1 MRPPSL
7 PLPFPPPSALVAGV
21 VGWGHDWQ
29 RLKAIPIKWV
39 RVAPFEGGGVASGDL
54 GFQRK
59 VQNAPDKNRH
69 SEHRMKLERRVEDP
83 SRLGAGLLWLS
94 SSSQVN
100 FNKVLSVLSLVLGGP

>member
-39 RVAPFEGGGVASGDL
+39 RVAPFEGGGGGVASAAAISASREKSKMHLTKTAIVNIGL
-54 GFQRK
+54 RK
-59 VQNAPDKNRH
+59 
-69 SEHRMKLERRVEDP
+69 EERRQCV
-83 SRLGAGLLWLS
+83 G
-94 SSSQVN
+94 
-100 FNKVLSVLSLVLGGP
+100 